1 MSLKLRLALFNT
13 IFVLIALGI
22 GLFLLVSQSRRVFSE
37 SLDRDLISRARM
49 VARNPNMRGPGGFGF
64 GQGGPGGPNQGG
76 QNQNGPGNPPN
87 DQPRPQ
93 GSNGDPPNDDIGRPI
108 RYDNEGKP
116 FDNREHR
123 ILDPVALDKK
133 DRSRPILATVLVEGI
148 PTRVITTA
156 IGSKEQPIGFVQLG
170 HDLQDFER
178 LEKTQITTIYF
189 LIPFSLILAAGVG
202 WFLAGKAVKPI
213 IDVAIASEKISGSDM
228 STRLEIKGDDE
239 IGRLS
244 SAFNGMVDRLQLSF
258 NERQKLL
265 DDLQVALEK
274 QRQFVGDASH
284 ELRTPLARI
293 RITTSSALEQ
303 ESSPEEMKEALEIAD
318 RETVHMSSLVDQL
331 LTLARLDSG
340 HTPSL
345 SKVNLSD
352 IAKEA
357 AARFSGNDKSPMTF
371 QLAPEANIQG
381 DHDGLSRAVV
391 NLIENAKRYAGDKE
405 ILVSTQVSG
414 GQCMLV
420 VKDHGIGIE
429 PQHLARLTERFYRVD
444 DARNR
449 KIGGTGLGLAIVKSI
464 VESNGG
470 VLQIQSIVNKG
481 TEVRLIFPAI

>member
-13 IFVLIALGI
+13 VFVLISLGV
-22 GLFLLVSQSRRVFSE
+22 GLFLLVSQTRRVFSE

-49 VARNPNMRGPGGFGF
+49 AARNPNMRGPGGFGL

-76 QNQNGPGNPPN
+76 PNG
-87 DQPRPQ
+87 QPRQQ
-93 GSNGDPPNDDIGRPI
+93 GNGSDPPNDDIGRPI
-108 RYDNEGKP
+108 RYDVEGKP

-123 ILDPVALDKK
+123 ILDPIALGKK
-133 DRSRPILATVLVEGI
+133 DRIRPILATVLVNGI
-148 PTRVITTA
+148 PTRVITMA
-156 IGSKEQPIGFVQLG
+156 IGSQEQPIGFVQLG

-178 LEKTQITTIYF
+178 LKQTQLSTIF
-189 LIPFSLILAAGVG
+189 LLIPFSLILAAGVG

-213 IDVAIASEKISGSDM
+213 NEVAVASEKISGSDM
-228 STRLEIKGDDE
+228 STRLEIRGDDE

-265 DDLQVALEK
+265 DDLKVALEK

-303 ESSPEEMKEALEIAD
+303 ESSPAEMKEALEIAD
-318 RETVHMSSLVDQL
+318 RETVHMSTLVDQL

-345 SKVNLSD
+345 SQVNLSK
-352 IAKEA
+352 IAAEA
-357 AARFSGNDKSPMTF
+357 AARFTENERNPIKFELVADASI
-371 QLAPEANIQG
+371 LG
-381 DHDGLSRAVV
+381 DHDGLIRAVV
-391 NLIENAKRYAGDKE
+391 NLIENAKRYAGENE
-405 ILVSTQVSG
+405 ILVSTQISG
-414 GQCMLV
+414 GQCMLA
-420 VKDHGIGIE
+420 VKDLGIGIE

-464 VESNGG
+464 VESSRG
-470 VLQIQSIVNKG
+470 VMQIQSKPKEG
-481 TEVRLIFPAI
+481 TEVRLIFPLIVEI